1 MESTNVLMAGFGG
14 QGMLLAGKA
23 LAHAAMAEGKEV
35 SWLPSYG
42 PEMRGGTANVTVCIA
57 DRPIASPL
65 ITTPLALMVMNL
77 PSLEKFAPKVGP
89 GGLIVV
95 NTSLVHRD
103 PKREDCTVVK
113 VDARHVAGLAG
124 TERAANFVMLGAYV
138 AASGVVEPEAIEREI
153 ENEFTGRK
161 AKHVPANIAAFRAGV
176 DAGNEA
182 AAASEATQ
190 EQDA

>member
-1 MESTNVLMAGFGG
+1 MEATNVLMAGFGG
-14 QGMLLAGKA
+14 QGMLLAGKI

-42 PEMRGGTANVTVCIA
+42 PEMRGGTANVTVCIG

-65 ITTPLALMVMNL
+65 VTQPRALLVMNL
-77 PSLEKFAPKVGP
+77 PSLEKFAPRVRP

-103 PKREDCTVVK
+103 PKREDCTVVG

-124 TERAANFVMLGAYV
+124 SERAANFVMLGAYV
-138 AASGVVEPEAIEREI
+138 AASGVVGADSVEREI
-153 ENEFTGRK
+153 AGEFTGAK
-161 AKHVPANIAAFRAGV
+161 ARHVPANVAAFQAGC
-176 DAGNEA
+176 DAGRPSRVERGA
-182 AAASEATQ
+182 
-190 EQDA
+190 

>member
-1 MESTNVLMAGFGG
+1 MEATNVLMAGFGG
-14 QGMLLAGKA
+14 QGMLLAGKI

-57 DRPIASPL
+57 ERPIASPL
-65 ITTPLALMVMNL
+65 ITQPVALLVMNL
-77 PSLEKFAPKVGP
+77 PSLEKFAPKVAP

-103 PKREDCTVVK
+103 AKREDCTVIG

-138 AASGVVEPEAIEREI
+138 AASGVVASATVEGEI
-153 ENEFTGRK
+153 SKEFTGAK
-161 AKHVPANIAAFRAGV
+161 ARHIPSNVAAFRAGL
-176 DAGNEA
+176 DAGHPA
-182 AAASEATQ
+182 HA